1 MDLVALCF
9 AEVFV
14 ITNMTISY
22 QNPELHKMNLN
33 LCENF
38 KTHKVSSTEHSASI
52 PTFT

>member
-14 ITNMTISY
+14 ITNMTIGY
-22 QNPELHKMNLN
+22 QNPELHKMNLI
-33 LCENF
+33 LCKNF
-38 KTHKVSSTEHSASI
+38 KTHNESSTEYSASI